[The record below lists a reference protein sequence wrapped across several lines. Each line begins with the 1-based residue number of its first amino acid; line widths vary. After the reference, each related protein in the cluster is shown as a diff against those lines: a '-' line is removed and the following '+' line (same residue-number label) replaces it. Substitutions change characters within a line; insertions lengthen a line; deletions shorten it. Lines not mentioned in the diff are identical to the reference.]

1 MSGIYTR
8 GEMLEFLRNG
18 VCEVSF
24 IKKNGEQRD
33 MSCTL
38 KEDLITKEIIP
49 KSDSDNS
56 NGVDQTIVAIRVVD
70 TNKNEWRS
78 FLVDNVLKFSHPG

>member
-24 IKKNGEQRD
+24 IKKNGEQ
-33 MSCTL
+33 
-38 KEDLITKEIIP
+38 K
-49 KSDSDNS
+49 
-56 NGVDQTIVAIRVVD
+56 A
-70 TNKNEWRS
+70 
-78 FLVDNVLKFSHPG
+78 